1 MNNTLQISNLT
12 KIYKGTKILDNINI
26 NVRSGS
32 IYGFLGPNG
41 AGKST
46 TIRIILGLIK
56 KYTGSISVFGND
68 IKKNRTEIISNIGAL
83 VESPSYYDHLS
94 AYKNLQIWSIIKD
107 VHPSKITEV
116 LKTVNLYDDKDKKVG
131 KFSLG
136 MKQRLGIAQ
145 ALISNPDFLILDEPT
160 NGLDPMGIK
169 EIRNLL
175 ISLSKEHHK
184 TIFISSHLLSEMEL
198 IVDDVGIINKGN
210 LLYEGPLE
218 NLKSKYPDK
227 KNLEEIFIYLNE
239 VQVNKL

>member
-1 MNNTLQISNLT
+1 MNNTLKITNLT
-12 KIYKGTKILDNINI
+12 KTYKGTKVLDNINI
-26 NVRSGS
+26 NVKSGS

-56 KYTGSISVFGND
+56 TYTGNIEVFGND
-68 IKKNRTEIISNIGAL
+68 IKNRTEIISNIGSL

-94 AYKNLQIWSIIKD
+94 AYKNLKICSIIKD
-107 VHPSKITEV
+107 VHPSKIDEV
-116 LKTVNLYDDKDKKVG
+116 LKLVNLYDDKDKKAG

-160 NGLDPMGIK
+160 NGLDPMGIL

-175 ISLSKEHHK
+175 ISLSKDHNK

-210 LLYEGPLE
+210 LLYEGSLY
-218 NLKSKYPDK
+218 NLKKNYPDK
-227 KNLEEIFIYLNE
+227 KNLEDIFIYLNQI
-239 VQVNKL
+239 QVSKL